1 MLLLLKLKEKIQR
14 MKCANEISKE
24 KEILG
29 IQIRR
34 HKIVIIYR
42 GRDTINIHRKLRTAV

>member
-1 MLLLLKLKEKIQR
+1 MLLLLLLKLKEKIQR

-29 IQIRR
+29 IRELLNSSL
-34 HKIVIIYR
+34 KE
-42 GRDTINIHRKLRTAV
+42 N